1 MSPRSSSQ
9 SNKAPPNAARWR
21 RRAVTST
28 SAAPHNGDGQEGS
41 AQRAI
46 RLVQPCAIL
55 ATLGG
60 ALVLVAITGLSLDA
74 VPELPAK
81 IVLGVSLPLFYV
93 AMLGAIT
100 PPSRP
105 GPAARRPG
113 PRPDDATRVA
123 DDDLR
128 QPSEAERL
136 SARRRTRLA
145 ALGVPEDIALVLGED
160 PSFSIDEL
168 NRLRA
173 QGCPLD
179 TAVRIL
185 WPA

>member
-1 MSPRSSSQ
+1 M
-9 SNKAPPNAARWR
+9 PP
-21 RRAVTST
+21 
-28 SAAPHNGDGQEGS
+28 
-41 AQRAI
+41 AI

-55 ATLGG
+55 ATLAG
-60 ALVLVAITGLSLDA
+60 ALILLAITALSLDA
-74 VPELPAK
+74 VPDLPAK
-81 IVLGVSLPLFYV
+81 IVLGVSLPVFYG

-113 PRPDDATRVA
+113 QRPDDATRVA

-128 QPSEAERL
+128 QPSDAERL
-136 SARRRTRLA
+136 SAQRRTRLA
-145 ALGVPEDIALVLGED
+145 ALGLPEDVALVFAED
-160 PSFSIDEL
+160 PSFSLQEL

-173 QGCPLD
+173 HGCPLD

-185 WPA
+185 WPV

>member
-1 MSPRSSSQ
+1 MQP
-9 SNKAPPNAARWR
+9 
-21 RRAVTST
+21 
-28 SAAPHNGDGQEGS
+28 
-41 AQRAI
+41 AI
-46 RLVQPCAIL
+46 PAVQPSAIL
-55 ATLGG
+55 ATLAG
-60 ALVLVAITGLSLDA
+60 ALVLLAITALSLDA

-81 IVLGVSLPLFYV
+81 IVLGVSLLLFYV

-100 PPSRP
+100 PPSPP
-105 GPAARRPG
+105 GPVARRPD

-123 DDDLR
+123 DDHLR

-136 SARRRTRLA
+136 SARGRTRLT
-145 ALGVPEDIALVLGED
+145 ALGVPEDVALVLAED
-160 PSFSIDEL
+160 PSFSIHKL

>member
-1 MSPRSSSQ
+1 MQP
-9 SNKAPPNAARWR
+9 
-21 RRAVTST
+21 
-28 SAAPHNGDGQEGS
+28 
-41 AQRAI
+41 AI
-46 RLVQPCAIL
+46 RSVQPCAIL
-55 ATLGG
+55 ATLAG
-60 ALVLVAITGLSLDA
+60 ALVLLAITALSLDA

-81 IVLGVSLPLFYV
+81 IVLGISLPVLYG

-105 GPAARRPG
+105 RPAARRPG
-113 PRPDDATRVA
+113 PGPDDATRLA
-123 DDDLR
+123 DDDPQ

-136 SARRRTRLA
+136 SAQRRTRLA
-145 ALGVPEDIALVLGED
+145 ALGLPEDVALVFAED
-160 PSFSIDEL
+160 PSFSIHEL

>member
-1 MSPRSSSQ
+1 MQP
-9 SNKAPPNAARWR
+9 
-21 RRAVTST
+21 
-28 SAAPHNGDGQEGS
+28 
-41 AQRAI
+41 AI
-46 RLVQPCAIL
+46 RSVQPCAIL
-55 ATLGG
+55 ATLAG
-60 ALVLVAITGLSLDA
+60 ALVLLAITGLSLDA

-81 IVLGVSLPLFYV
+81 IVLGVSLPVFYG
-93 AMLGAIT
+93 AMLRAIT

-113 PRPDDATRVA
+113 PPPDDVTRVA
-123 DDDLR
+123 DDDLQ

-136 SARRRTRLA
+136 SAQRRTRLA
-145 ALGVPEDIALVLGED
+145 ALGVPEDVALVLGED
-160 PSFSIDEL
+160 PSFSIHEL